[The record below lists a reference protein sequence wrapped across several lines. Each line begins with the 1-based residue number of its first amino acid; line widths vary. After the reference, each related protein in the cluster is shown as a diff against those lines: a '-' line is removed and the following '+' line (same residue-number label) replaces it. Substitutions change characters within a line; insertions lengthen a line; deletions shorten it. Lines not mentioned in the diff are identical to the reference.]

1 MATDIQTIRHLQ
13 QENIRL
19 RSENNSLKKY
29 VERLQRA
36 LRALSSLQHSIS
48 QIDNTTNAYNLVN
61 QVLQYALDAVDS
73 ENGSLSLLD
82 EEKGDLVFVTVIGET
97 REKLLNYRLPKGQG
111 VSHWAIK
118 TQKTILVEDARREPV
133 ISPLGNNL
141 ADQKALTLICVPLL
155 DGKRPLGAIE
165 VVNTRNGR
173 PFNQGDKEVLILIGQ
188 LAALAIVS
196 AERAQP

>member
-36 LRALSSLQHSIS
+36 LRALSSLEHSIS
-48 QIDNTTNAYNLVN
+48 KIDHTTNAYKLVN

-73 ENGSLSLLD
+73 ENGSLALLD
-82 EEKGDLVFVTVIGET
+82 EEKGDLVFVTVIGEA

-133 ISPLGNNL
+133 ISPLGNSL
-141 ADQKALTLICVPLL
+141 VDQKALTLICVPLL
-155 DGKRPLGAIE
+155 DSKRPLGAIE

-173 PFNQGDKEVLILIGQ
+173 PFNQGDKEVITLIGQ

>member
-48 QIDNTTNAYNLVN
+48 QIDHTTNAYNLVN

-73 ENGSLSLLD
+73 ENGSLALLD

-97 REKLLNYRLPKGQG
+97 RQKLLNYRLPKGQG

-118 TQKTILVEDARREPV
+118 TQKTILVEADEGVLKPALDKRQSFPDWPV
-133 ISPLGNNL
+133 P
-141 ADQKALTLICVPLL
+141 D
-155 DGKRPLGAIE
+155 
-165 VVNTRNGR
+165 VVKRNG
-173 PFNQGDKEVLILIGQ
+173 PILNCVLQEDGHG
-188 LAALAIVS
+188 V
-196 AERAQP
+196 